1 MGTHGPQRLL
11 SCIFGSVAD
20 APFGK
25 VRSLRFAQAIV
36 TCFQVNSFQR
46 AINRGADYAKDHEE
60 NQQSEIQ
67 ILF

>member
-1 MGTHGPQRLL
+1 MARSGFSHVYSAVSRTRLL
-11 SCIFGSVAD
+11 E
-20 APFGK
+20 K
-25 VRSLRFAQAIV
+25 VRSPRFAQAIV